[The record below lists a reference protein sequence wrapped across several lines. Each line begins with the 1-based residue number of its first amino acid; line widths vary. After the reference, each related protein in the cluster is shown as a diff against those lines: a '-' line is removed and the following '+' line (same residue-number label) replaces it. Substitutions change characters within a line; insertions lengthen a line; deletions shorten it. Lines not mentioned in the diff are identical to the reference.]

1 MKIEYLPCPF
11 CGAYPDIFSNGDT
24 TCSTEM
30 CPGYD
35 VMCSK
40 DDWNKRAP
48 SLPAF
53 DTEQLGKEFAQVIED
68 NFDDLVLK

>member
-1 MKIEYLPCPF
+1 MLGEYLTCPF
-11 CGAYPDIFSNGDT
+11 CGKYPDIFSNGDT

-48 SLPAF
+48 LLEFP
-53 DTEQLGKEFAQVIED
+53 TEKLGNDFSSVID
-68 NFDDLVLK
+68 ANFWELVQK